1 MGRMSETSAQ
11 VPEEIPEWGRKLAGW
26 NAGVWRTSVSSVTMR
41 SAIMGVFLLEST
53 PDIDALRDRM
63 ERVTR
68 WFPAL
73 RERVVEPIGSV
84 GQPRLVVDPHFD
96 ITFHTARYVLPAPG
110 SWEQVMSHVRRQS
123 MYDLDRD
130 RPLWRA
136 TLVEGLE
143 GGKSAIL
150 LMVHHAI
157 ADGQG
162 TVMMLAGLVDWAAA
176 ASSAGEPMPPAPAPG
191 RTDPI
196 MATLAAVGSAAKTA
210 GGLGV
215 QAVRDLPGSAKTLAV
230 HPRRSTAEAVRLA
243 ASAARV
249 LRMHREPL
257 SPLMRNR
264 GTTYTS
270 RTMDVPFDAL
280 RSAAALYDGTL
291 NDAFLAALVGGMRR
305 YHALHGV
312 EVGPLRINV
321 PVSTR
326 SANGTSDASS
336 NAVSIARIELDAGE
350 RDVPARFA
358 QAAAAVGAARAE
370 PAMHFA
376 DLAADASRLLP
387 VGVIADVA
395 KTSDLTASNVPGLPA
410 PVWVGGVP
418 LERLYPIVPTMGASV
433 NVTMLS
439 YARTHCSIGVSV
451 DDVAVRDPD
460 QLMECLAEGFAE
472 IGAVPEGHPFDP
484 LAR

>member
-1 MGRMSETSAQ
+1 MTQEPGASPA
-11 VPEEIPEWGRKLAGW
+11 EIPEWGRKLAGW

-53 PDIDALRDRM
+53 PDIGALRDRM
-63 ERVTR
+63 DRVTR

-84 GQPRLVVDPHFD
+84 GQPRMVVDPDFD

-110 SWEQVMSHVRRQS
+110 SWEQVMSHARRQS

-136 TLVEGLE
+136 TLIEGLE
-143 GGKSAIL
+143 GGRSAIL

-162 TVMMLAGLVDWAAA
+162 TVMMLAGLVDWSSGAAPTD
-176 ASSAGEPMPPAPAPG
+176 EPMPPAPAPG

-196 MATLAAVGSAAKTA
+196 TATVAAVGSAAKRA
-210 GGLGV
+210 GGLGR
-215 QAVRDLPGSAKTLAV
+215 QAVRDLPSSARTMIA
-230 HPRRSTAEAVRLA
+230 HPRESTSEAVRLA

-249 LRMHREPL
+249 LRLHREPL
-257 SPLMRNR
+257 SPLMRDR
-264 GTTYTS
+264 GTTYSS
-270 RTMDVPFDAL
+270 RTLDVPFDAL
-280 RSAAALYDGTL
+280 RSSAKLYGGSL

-312 EVGPLRINV
+312 EVGSLRINV

-326 SANGTSDASS
+326 STGSSADSDATS
-336 NAVSIARIELDAGE
+336 NAVSIARIELDAAE
-350 RDVPARFA
+350 RDVPTRFA
-358 QAAAAVGAARAE
+358 QAAAAVSAARDE
-370 PAMHFA
+370 PALHYA

-387 VGVIADVA
+387 VSVIAGVA
-395 KTSDLTASNVPGLPA
+395 KASDLTASNVPGLPA
-410 PVWVGGVP
+410 PVWLGGVA

-439 YARTHCSIGVSV
+439 YARAHCSIGVSM

-460 QLMECLAEGFAE
+460 VLMECLAEGFAE
-472 IGAVPEGHPFDP
+472 IGAVPEAHPFDP

>member
-1 MGRMSETSAQ
+1 MSQEPAPTAAH
-11 VPEEIPEWGRKLAGW
+11 IPEWGRKLAGW
-26 NAGVWRTSVSSVTMR
+26 NAGVWRASVSSLTMR
-41 SAIMGVFLLEST
+41 SAIMGVFLLDST
-53 PDIDALRDRM
+53 PDLDALRDRM
-63 ERVTR
+63 DRVTR

-73 RERVVEPIGSV
+73 RERVVEPIGSL
-84 GQPRLVVDPHFD
+84 GQPRLVVDPDFD
-96 ITFHTARYVLPAPG
+96 ITFHTARYVLPEPG
-110 SWEQVMSHVRRQS
+110 SWEVLMNHVRRQS
-123 MYDLDRD
+123 LYDLDRD

-143 GGKSAIL
+143 GGRSAIL

-162 TVMMLAGLVDWAAA
+162 TVLMLAGLVDWAAG
-176 ASSAGEPMPPAPAPG
+176 ASVTDEPVPPAPPPG

-196 MATLAAVGSAAKTA
+196 TATVAAIGSAAKRA
-210 GGLGV
+210 GGLGLN
-215 QAVRDLPGSAKTLAV
+215 AVRDLPTSARNVVARPRQSTSDAV
-230 HPRRSTAEAVRLA
+230 KLA

-249 LRMHREPL
+249 LRVHREPL
-257 SPLMRNR
+257 SPLMRDR

-270 RTMDVPFDAL
+270 RTLDVPFESL
-280 RSAAALYDGTL
+280 RASASLYGGTL

-312 EVGPLRINV
+312 EVGLLRINV

-326 SANGTSDASS
+326 VTDGGSDATS
-336 NAVSIARIELDAGE
+336 NAVSIARIELDAAE

-358 QAAAAVGAARAE
+358 EASAAVDAARNE
-370 PAMHFA
+370 PAMPFA

-387 VGVIADVA
+387 VSVIADVA
-395 KTSDLTASNVPGLPA
+395 RASDLTASNVPGLPA
-410 PVWVGGVP
+410 PVWVAGAA
-418 LERLYPIVPTMGASV
+418 LERLYPIVPTLGASV
-433 NVTMLS
+433 NVTLLS
-439 YARTHCSIGVSV
+439 YARAHCSIGVSM

-460 QLMECLAEGFAE
+460 VLMECLAEGFAE
-472 IGAVPEGHPFDP
+472 IGALPEPHPFDP

>member
-1 MGRMSETSAQ
+1 MSQESAP
-11 VPEEIPEWGRKLAGW
+11 VPAEIPEWGRKLAGW

-41 SAIMGVFLLEST
+41 SAILGVFLLESS

-73 RERVVEPIGSV
+73 RERVVQPIGSV
-84 GQPRLVVDPHFD
+84 GQPRMVVDPSFD

-143 GGKSAIL
+143 GDRAAIL

-162 TVMMLAGLVDWAAA
+162 TVMMLAGLVDWAAQASA
-176 ASSAGEPMPPAPAPG
+176 ADEPMPPPPQPG
-191 RTDPI
+191 RTDPVT
-196 MATLAAVGSAAKTA
+196 ATVAAVGSAAKTA
-210 GGLGV
+210 GGLGA
-215 QAVRDLPGSAKTLAV
+215 QAVRDLPASARNLAA

-249 LRMHREPL
+249 LRFHREPM
-257 SPLMRNR
+257 SPLMRDR
-264 GTTYTS
+264 GATYTS
-270 RTMDVPFDAL
+270 RTLDVPFEAL
-280 RSAAALYDGTL
+280 RGAAQLYGGTL
-291 NDAFLAALVGGMRR
+291 NDVFLAALVGGMRR

-326 SANGTSDASS
+326 PTGSTAGSDAAS
-336 NAVSIARIELDAGE
+336 NAVSVARIELDAAE
-350 RDVPARFA
+350 RDVPARVA
-358 QAAAAVGAARAE
+358 QAAAAVADARAE
-370 PAMHFA
+370 PALQYA

-387 VGVIADVA
+387 VSLIADVA
-395 KTSDLTASNVPGLPA
+395 KTSDFTASNVPGLPA

-418 LERLYPIVPTMGASV
+418 LLRLYPIVPTMGASV

-439 YARTHCSIGVSV
+439 YARTHCSIGVSM

-472 IGAVPEGHPFDP
+472 IGAVPEPHPFDP

>member
-1 MGRMSETSAQ
+1 MSRES
-11 VPEEIPEWGRKLAGW
+11 VPAGDQIPEWGRKLAGW

-41 SAIMGVFLLEST
+41 SAIMGVFLLDSA
-53 PDIDALRDRM
+53 PDLEALRERID
-63 ERVTR
+63 RVTR

-84 GQPRLVVDPHFD
+84 GQPRMVVDPDFD
-96 ITFHTARYVLPAPG
+96 VTLHTARYVLPAPG

-136 TLVEGLE
+136 TLVEGLD
-143 GGKSAIL
+143 GGRAAVL

-162 TVMMLAGLVDWAAA
+162 TVLMLAGLVDWAEGV
-176 ASSAGEPMPPAPAPG
+176 SSVDEPMPPAPAPG

-196 MATLAAVGSAAKTA
+196 TATVAAVGSAARRA
-210 GGLGV
+210 GGLGLH
-215 QAVRDLPGSAKTLAV
+215 AMRELPSSAATVVAR
-230 HPRRSTAEAVRLA
+230 PRESIGEAVRMG

-249 LRMHREPL
+249 MRLHREPL
-257 SPLMRNR
+257 SPLMRDR

-270 RTMDVPFDAL
+270 RTMDVPFESL
-280 RSAAALYDGTL
+280 HAAARLYDGSL

-305 YHALHGV
+305 YHSLHGI

-321 PVSTR
+321 PVSLR
-326 SANGTSDASS
+326 PPGSPADSDATS
-336 NAVSIARIELDAGE
+336 NAVSVARIELDAGE
-350 RDVPARFA
+350 RDLPARFA
-358 QAAAAVGAARAE
+358 QARAAVAAARAE
-370 PAMHFA
+370 PALHYA

-387 VGVIADVA
+387 VSVIADVA
-395 KTSDLTASNVPGLPA
+395 KASDLTASNVPGLPA
-410 PVWVGGVP
+410 PVWVGGAAVR
-418 LERLYPIVPTMGASV
+418 RLYPIVPTMGASV

-439 YARTHCSIGVSV
+439 YARAHCSIGVSM

-472 IGAVPEGHPFDP
+472 IGAVPEPHPFDP